1 MGPVTYK
8 EFATVLRERE
18 GFELIPRVLPLKK
31 VLGTVKSERVFK
43 VSDINRDDFVMFRY
57 ELNNIFKRNFYE
69 QRSPLRTRNPPSPIS
84 GNTTPLR
91 PTFSLQDFGSKEQ
104 LEERVRPPG
113 IIESY
118 ALGGVEGSSLG
129 PEVWNSS
136 PLLYNKIIM
145 RVKAP
150 PEKAL
155 EYKTV
160 PARAKLEPIRKGAR
174 QVAESNNNKKPR
186 ATPAHEMVWSSSQVV
201 VGEPKL
207 IEEKDFAT
215 LVRDERKELQET
227 FEEDPK
233 RERQRRLLQ
242 RYSEEKIERRLAEW
256 GEKLQKERTKVKH
269 YDRKELPML
278 VKYERELAARKEEY
292 FNQVKQSQ
300 IDATVFLHRIMAGS
314 RRHLSRHLP
323 KK

>member
-1 MGPVTYK
+1 
-8 EFATVLRERE
+8 
-18 GFELIPRVLPLKK
+18 
-31 VLGTVKSERVFK
+31 
-43 VSDINRDDFVMFRY
+43 
-57 ELNNIFKRNFYE
+57 
-69 QRSPLRTRNPPSPIS
+69 
-84 GNTTPLR
+84 
-91 PTFSLQDFGSKEQ
+91 
-104 LEERVRPPG
+104 
-113 IIESY
+113 
-118 ALGGVEGSSLG
+118 
-129 PEVWNSS
+129 
-136 PLLYNKIIM
+136 
-145 RVKAP
+145 
-150 PEKAL
+150 
-155 EYKTV
+155 
-160 PARAKLEPIRKGAR
+160 
-174 QVAESNNNKKPR
+174 
-186 ATPAHEMVWSSSQVV
+186 MVWSSSQVV